1 MKAKMGYS
9 GLSVFSPV
17 ISTEKESPLK
27 LSGCD
32 EKVRRINELFDGG
45 DADAAKR
52 VLREALDEVARQLDT
67 TFMKNSR
74 QTKGSGKEDDAEQ
87 IRSLRLKCET

>member
-27 LSGCD
+27 LSGRD
-32 EKVRRINELFDGG
+32 EKVQRINELFDGG
-45 DADAAKR
+45 DADAARR
-52 VLREALDEVARQLDT
+52 VLREALDEVARQLDS
-67 TFMKNSR
+67 TFVENSL
-74 QTKGSGKEDDAEQ
+74 QTKGIGKGDEAEQ

>member
-9 GLSVFSPV
+9 GLSVCSPV
-17 ISTEKESPLK
+17 ISAEKESPLK

-32 EKVRRINELFDGG
+32 EKVRRVNELFDGG
-45 DADAAKR
+45 DADAARR

-67 TFMKNSR
+67 TFVGNSKA
-74 QTKGSGKEDDAEQ
+74 KGIGKRDEAEQ